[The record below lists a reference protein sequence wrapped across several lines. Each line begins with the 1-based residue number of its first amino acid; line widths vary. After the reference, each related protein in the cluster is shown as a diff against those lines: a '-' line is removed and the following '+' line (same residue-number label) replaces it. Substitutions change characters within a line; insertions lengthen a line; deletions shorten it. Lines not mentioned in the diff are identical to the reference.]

1 MRGGTSHGNPQ
12 TTKAEAKTKFT
23 LCKLTARAPLL
34 RAAPIK
40 LAGHGEVKL
49 VPAWSPHPYVLV
61 SGAERQS
68 AGYQKRNVNTNPEHN
83 L

>member
-1 MRGGTSHGNPQ
+1 MEIPKQRRLKLRQ
-12 TTKAEAKTKFT
+12 RFT